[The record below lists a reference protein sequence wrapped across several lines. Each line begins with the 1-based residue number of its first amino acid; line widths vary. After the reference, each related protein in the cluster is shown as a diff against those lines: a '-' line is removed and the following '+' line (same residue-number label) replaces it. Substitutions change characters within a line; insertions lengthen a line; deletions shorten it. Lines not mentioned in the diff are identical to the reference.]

1 MLHCAA
7 FQTRFKHYNESPQFS
22 GRQSQLCSMDR
33 MSTRSLLLL
42 RTPLT
47 SATAPLSSVDV
58 AGCMFLLVD
67 AVETM

>member
-1 MLHCAA
+1 
-7 FQTRFKHYNESPQFS
+7 
-22 GRQSQLCSMDR
+22 MDR